1 MKPNRRQ
8 FLGASLASA
17 SVASFLPGA
26 QAQDAG
32 VMTFGLAARGPNSL
46 EPTYVVQGAD
56 NWVNM
61 QIFDTL
67 VRPEDGTFA
76 VTPGEFKPSLAE
88 SWTTSADGRTWIFK
102 LRKGVKFHGG
112 YGEMTSDDVKFTFE
126 RLLDPKK
133 PVDRQSLYM
142 GTLESI
148 TAEDP
153 GTVVFKLK
161 RPDPLFSGSILYT
174 RGSCIVSRK
183 ALAERGEKHAMN
195 PIGTGA
201 YQFDRVDPASG
212 VYLKAFAEH
221 WEGPPGIPEIRF
233 AYILDTTAR
242 TLALLAGKVD
252 MIEGVRAPGWVPSIQ
267 ARKKDLIFDMTTPG
281 SINTLHM
288 NLTRKPFDDIRV
300 RQAVR
305 YAIDKEAIA
314 KSMAPMGK
322 PMVGLMAP
330 TYAGAVTED
339 ELPPELRYKY
349 DPDRAKKLLA
359 EAGFPQGFSFPN
371 YMSTREDYSSNMLIV
386 QELLRKVG
394 VNMDMQLIDHTT
406 YHLNIRKNLN
416 TLVMFSSSY
425 PPVLTQIFIDQ
436 VAKDSAVKAE
446 GRSGGINFSHY
457 GAVMPGVDDTLA
469 SLDNEPNF
477 DNIVKSVK
485 QMEIQLLRDL
495 PVISLGSLSFVV
507 VRNPRI
513 DLGYQVRSGYAY
525 WPFKRA
531 RIVKA

>member
-1 MKPNRRQ
+1 
-8 FLGASLASA
+8 
-17 SVASFLPGA
+17 
-26 QAQDAG
+26 
-32 VMTFGLAARGPNSL
+32 MTFALAARGPNSL
-46 EPTYVVQGAD
+46 EPAYVVQGAD
-56 NWVNM
+56 NWVNV

-88 SWTTSADGRTWIFK
+88 SWTSSADGRTWTFQ

-133 PVDRQSLYM
+133 PVDRQPLYM
-142 GTLESI
+142 GTIESV
-148 TAEDP
+148 TADGP
-153 GTVVFKLK
+153 STIVFKLK
-161 RPDPLFSGSILYT
+161 RPDPLFCGTILYT
-174 RGSCIVSRK
+174 RGGCIVSRK
-183 ALAERGEKHAMN
+183 AVTERGDKHTMN

-201 YQFDRVDPASG
+201 FEFDRVDPATG
-212 VYLKAFAEH
+212 VFLKAFPEH
-221 WEGPPGIPEIRF
+221 WEGPPGIPRLHF
-233 AYILDTTAR
+233 QYILDTTAR
-242 TLALLAGKVD
+242 TLALLAGKTD
-252 MIEGVRAPGWVPSIQ
+252 MIEGVRAPGWIPSIQ
-267 ARKKDLIFDMTTPG
+267 ARKKDLIFDMTAPG

-288 NLTRKPFDDIRV
+288 NMTRKPFDDIRV
-300 RQAVR
+300 RQALR

-314 KSMAPMGK
+314 KSLAPMGK
-322 PMVGLMAP
+322 TMIGLMPP

-339 ELPPELRYKY
+339 ELPPELRYKH

-359 EAGFPQGFSFPN
+359 EAGFPTGFSFSN

-386 QELLRKVG
+386 QEQLRKVG
-394 VNMDMQLIDHTT
+394 INIDMQMIDHTT

-425 PPVLTQIFIDQ
+425 PPALSQIFIDQ
-436 VAKDSAVKAE
+436 VAKDSAVKE
-446 GRSGGINFSHY
+446 DRTGGINFSHY
-457 GAVMPGVDDTLA
+457 GAVMPGIDDTLA
-469 SLDNEPNF
+469 TLDNEPSF
-477 DNIVKSVK
+477 EAIVKSVK
-485 QMEIQLLRDL
+485 KIEVQLLRDL

-513 DLGYQVRSGYAY
+513 DLGYKVRSGYAY

-531 RIVKA
+531 KIVKA